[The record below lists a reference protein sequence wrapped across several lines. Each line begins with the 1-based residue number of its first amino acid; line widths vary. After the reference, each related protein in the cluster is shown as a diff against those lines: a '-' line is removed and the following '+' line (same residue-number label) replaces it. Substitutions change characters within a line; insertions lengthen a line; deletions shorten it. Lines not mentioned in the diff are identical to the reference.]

1 MTPLGLAAGEPSGR
15 GLDHLEFGDGCIA
28 QLVNL
33 GKPRP
38 WRRNHFAERS
48 EPRDERLRQRFDVPA
63 GQRAKQ
69 HKLEKLVIAEP
80 IAAGLTKTRAQTL
93 AMAVIMWWRLRDAR
107 LATATIFLHDRPA
120 AAPDPFLS
128 SGADLAEGANQP
140 SYEGGAVPREAR

>member
-1 MTPLGLAAGEPSGR
+1 MTPLDLAAGEPSGR
-15 GLDHLEFGDGCIA
+15 GLGHLEFGDGCFA

-69 HKLEKLVIAEP
+69 HKLEKLVIAGP

-93 AMAVIMWWRLRDAR
+93 AMAVIMWWRLR
-107 LATATIFLHDRPA
+107 ATPGSRPLRFSSMTAPPLHPT
-120 AAPDPFLS
+120 LS
-128 SGADLAEGANQP
+128 S
-140 SYEGGAVPREAR
+140 PRG